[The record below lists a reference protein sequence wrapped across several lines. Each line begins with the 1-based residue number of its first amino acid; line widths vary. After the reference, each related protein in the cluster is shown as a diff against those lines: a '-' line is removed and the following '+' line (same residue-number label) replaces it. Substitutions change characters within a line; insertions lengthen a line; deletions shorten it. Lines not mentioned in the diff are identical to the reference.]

1 MNYVLW
7 AVKDGEYLCDLAYG
21 PLGFCL
27 SALATELEN
36 HSDVDSYVV
45 ETTNSIII
53 LEHEV

>member
-7 AVKDGEYLCDLAYG
+7 AVDEGEYLCDLAYG

-27 SALATELEN
+27 SALADELFN
-36 HSDVDSYVV
+36 RPDVDSYVV
-45 ETTNSIII
+45 ETTDGTVI